1 MRSCR
6 FCSFCVKEYLRTKKL
21 EFDFLPHRRHAA
33 HLCLVGSKAVA
44 DQITDYSGLDDSNS
58 VCVEVT
64 VAIISS
70 SDQKSWTEDE
80 CFFLCELKLKPLS
93 SHLSLEKQ
101 CLESTLFLSQGLSP
115 YLHIPGE
122 CCADT

>member
-1 MRSCR
+1 M
-6 FCSFCVKEYLRTKKL
+6 
-21 EFDFLPHRRHAA
+21 EFDFLPYRRHAA

-44 DQITDYSGLDDSNS
+44 DQITLITLAWMTATVC